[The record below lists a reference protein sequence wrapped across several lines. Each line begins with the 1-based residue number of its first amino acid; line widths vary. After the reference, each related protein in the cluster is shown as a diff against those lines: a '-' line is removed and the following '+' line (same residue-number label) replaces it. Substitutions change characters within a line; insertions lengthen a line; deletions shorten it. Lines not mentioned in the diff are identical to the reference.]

1 MTAPNLKIL
10 NLHAYGD
17 HDNIIELFIPPPF
30 SDLMEQKGDS
40 EIQKEVLRTA
50 PQTRPFRS
58 PLIVLS
64 VKVVA
69 GGGVPVVGGVVVS
82 VFVGV

>member
-1 MTAPNLKIL
+1 M
-10 NLHAYGD
+10 
-17 HDNIIELFIPPPF
+17 LFIPPPF
-30 SDLMEQKGDS
+30 SDLMEQKEDS
-40 EIQKEVLRTA
+40 EIQKEVLTA
-50 PQTRPFRS
+50 PQTRPHRS